1 MNIKKSFVLSVAA
14 AATLFTFQGANG
26 ANAQELSQQNVQQK
40 IAEVGNV
47 SPEQVNNL
55 LKGQIDPQQIQE
67 LLKQQQGANGQQGQ
81 DQQGQ
86 QAQQGEQAQG
96 QQGQP
101 CPYQAQAQQGQD
113 QQQPEQ
119 AQAPQGQQTEQKA
132 QAPVQGQSTAQP
144 EKQAADKS
152 SQKSDSQ
159 AKSLSEFEKKVVE
172 LTNAEREKQGLKP
185 LQADEKLSQ
194 VARAKSEDMQKN
206 NYFDHQSP
214 TYGSPFDMMKKFGV
228 TYQSAGENIAMGQ
241 QTPEEVVKAWMNSE
255 GHRKN
260 ILNPDFTNIGVGYA
274 KDGNYW
280 TQEFIGK

>member
-1 MNIKKSFVLSVAA
+1 MKKSFVLSVAA
-14 AATLFTFQGANG
+14 AAALFTFQGANG
-26 ANAQELSQQNVQQK
+26 ASAQELSQQNVQAKVAQ
-40 IAEVGNV
+40 IGNI
-47 SPEQVNNL
+47 SPEQAQNL

-67 LLKQQQGANGQQGQ
+67 LLKQQQGANSGQQ
-81 DQQGQ
+81 
-86 QAQQGEQAQG
+86 QAPQGEQAQAPEAQAG

-101 CPYQAQAQQGQD
+101 CPAQAQQQE
-113 QQQPEQ
+113 QAQPEQ
-119 AQAPQGQQTEQKA
+119 AQQAKKQQA
-132 QAPVQGQSTAQP
+132 QAPVQGQATAQP
-144 EKQAADKS
+144 EKKAANNT
-152 SQKSDSQ
+152 QKSDSQ
-159 AKSLSEFEKKVVE
+159 AKSLSEFEKKVVD

-241 QTPEEVVKAWMNSE
+241 QTPEEVVQAWMNSE

-260 ILNPDFTNIGVGYA
+260 ILNPDFTHIGVGYV